1 MLRLILVLED
11 PGPDGGMV
19 KWMTRQALIGRES
32 GGGGGD
38 GVMTAKKER
47 T

>member
-19 KWMTRQALIGRES
+19 KRMTRQALIGRD
-32 GGGGGD
+32 GGGIGED
-38 GVMTAKKER
+38 GVMTAKRER

>member
-1 MLRLILVLED
+1 MLRLMLVLED

-19 KWMTRQALIGRES
+19 KSMTRQALIGRD
-32 GGGGGD
+32 GGGIGRD
-38 GVMTAKKER
+38 GVMTANKKG